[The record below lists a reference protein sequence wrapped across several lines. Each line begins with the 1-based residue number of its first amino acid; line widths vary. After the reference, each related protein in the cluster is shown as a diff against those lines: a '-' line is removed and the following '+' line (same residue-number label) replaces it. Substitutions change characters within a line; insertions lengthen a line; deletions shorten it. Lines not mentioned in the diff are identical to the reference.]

1 MLTRRAFAFALAG
14 AAVAAAPGCAS
25 VPRNPAPSLRFG
37 DFRLA
42 GREIELRVFADGAGV
57 LVNGSL
63 STGGMIESRT
73 MERLRALIASPEF
86 NDQLTRPLDDVETKV
101 CGDLASFRE
110 TFRMGGLAVDVP
122 CTTSDRP
129 TLAELRELLEP
140 YRRDGFREPLPDG
153 RPDLPRITVRW
164 GRDTAEP
171 RIRLDLRP
179 DGTVVQSTEGSGD
192 PVTRTLDLAAP
203 ERDAIR
209 LILRTGLC
217 APPEPPADEPVL
229 RIQVADGDPVAV
241 SQSPIDKS
249 DCLDLHAIAQLV
261 IRAR

>member
-101 CGDLASFRE
+101 FG
-110 TFRMGGLAVDVP
+110 T
-122 CTTSDRP
+122 
-129 TLAELRELLEP
+129 
-140 YRRDGFREPLPDG
+140 LPDETWFYPG
-153 RPDLPRITVRW
+153 HGNDSTL
-164 GRDTAEP
+164 GAE
-171 RIRLDLRP
+171 R
-179 DGTVVQSTEGSGD
+179 GSI
-192 PVTRTLDLAAP
+192 P
-203 ERDAIR
+203 EW
-209 LILRTGLC
+209 
-217 APPEPPADEPVL
+217 
-229 RIQVADGDPVAV
+229 
-241 SQSPIDKS
+241 
-249 DCLDLHAIAQLV
+249 
-261 IRAR
+261 RARGW